1 MSMGKADWQRVMDIA
16 ALCAEVKTPQQL
28 RLMVRAV
35 GRLVPHEFGA
45 IGSFTTA
52 NCDHL
57 EVNFTT
63 YHPELSNL
71 YVAEGFRYDPSIAL
85 IRSTKAPYICSVD
98 KPYMTPRPLEEVKLD
113 FGIRTCLSLGVR
125 GESGRCT
132 YMAFSNFDQAE
143 QPKLRELIGLLA
155 PHIHLASM
163 RCRPEQD
170 PNYASVTGVQLSKKE
185 AEVVKW
191 LCEGKSNWEI
201 ATILHMTERA
211 VRYHLTN
218 IYEKLGAEY
227 RAQVI
232 ANYQWSEA
240 GLLRKAAPTNS
251 QVIST

>member
-1 MSMGKADWQRVMDIA
+1 MVMGRADWQRVMDIA
-16 ALCAEVKTPQQL
+16 ALCAEVKTLPQL
-28 RLMVRAV
+28 DLMVHSI

-52 NCDHL
+52 NCEHL

-71 YVAEGFRYDPSIAL
+71 YAAEGFRYDPSVTL
-85 IRSTKAPYICSVD
+85 IQSTKVPYICSVD
-98 KPYMTPRPLEEVKLD
+98 KPYVTPRPIEEVKLD
-113 FGIRTCLSLGVR
+113 FGVRTCFSLGVR
-125 GESGRCT
+125 GETGRCT
-132 YMAFSNFDQAE
+132 YMAFSNFEERE
-143 QPKLRELIGLLA
+143 QPKLREILGLLA

-163 RCRPEQD
+163 RCRSEQD
-170 PNYASVTGVQLSKKE
+170 PNYVAVTGIPLSKKE
-185 AEVVKW
+185 VEVVKW

-201 ATILHMTERA
+201 ATILHTTERA
-211 VRYHLTN
+211 VRYHLTH

-240 GLLRKAAPTNS
+240 GLLRKAVPTDI
-251 QVIST
+251 QVVPA